1 MWQLVI
7 LSVEYHKN
15 VSMAMY
21 LQPNLER
28 TFFGKYLA
36 TDQIVQYI
44 CINRN

>member
-7 LSVEYHKN
+7 LSVEYYEH

-28 TFFGKYLA
+28 KTGI
-36 TDQIVQYI
+36 QIVSHSL
-44 CINRN
+44 